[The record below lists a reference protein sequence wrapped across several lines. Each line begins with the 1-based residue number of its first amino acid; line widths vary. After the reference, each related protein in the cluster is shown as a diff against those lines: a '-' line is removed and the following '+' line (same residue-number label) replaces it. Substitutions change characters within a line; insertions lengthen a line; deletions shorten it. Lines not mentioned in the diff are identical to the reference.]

1 MVTDMSAEPSFKTVN
16 RIDQIRPDAPSL
28 AEFGVFPVGVTTEYL
43 NNPNQIDVLNVVD
56 GQTPIY
62 DRPLTIEL
70 WYPAADGTIL
80 GTSYPTLIRDGVTPT
95 TLTGRASRDAR
106 PATGM
111 QFPLIILS
119 HGYPGNRYLLSHFGE
134 NLASK
139 GYVVASIDHTDSTY
153 ADQAAFGST
162 LVNRPLD
169 QQFAISVLTDSK
181 HQLAAIIDGEN
192 IGIIGYSLG
201 AYGALVTGGAGV
213 AQAGVAFEGGAPNGL
228 LAQHLAGS
236 KGHDATIDHC
246 VKAIVPIGPWGRQH
260 GFWDSE
266 GMRGLL
272 KPTLI
277 IAGSDDN
284 ISNYRDGICKIFEEA
299 SSTVRYLLTFENAGH
314 NAAAPIPA
322 PIESWSAHDGLDIAP
337 FEHYADPVWDTVRMN
352 NIAQH
357 FVTAFFG
364 LHLKHDAQMADY
376 LVSNQKDISKAS
388 KPGFPKATTAGVRL
402 EKCEA
407 GNKPGS

>member
-1 MVTDMSAEPSFKTVN
+1 MVTDMNTEFFFETIN

-28 AEFGVFPVGVTTEYL
+28 AEFGVFMVGVTTEHL
-43 NNPNQIDVLNVVD
+43 NNPNQIDVLNIVD
-56 GQTPIY
+56 DQIPRY

-70 WYPAADGTIL
+70 WYPAADGTIP
-80 GTSYPTLIRDGVTPT
+80 GTCYPTLIRDGVTPT

-106 PATGM
+106 PATEL

-119 HGYPGNRYLLSHFGE
+119 HGFPGNRYLLSHFGE

-169 QQFAISVLTDSK
+169 QQFVISALTDPK
-181 HQLAAIIDGEN
+181 HQLASIIDSEN
-192 IGIIGYSLG
+192 IGIIGYSMG
-201 AYGALVTGGAGV
+201 AYGALITGGAGV
-213 AQAGVAFEGGAPNGL
+213 AQTGVTFEGGAPSGL

-236 KGHDATIDHC
+236 KSHEATLDHR

-266 GMRGLL
+266 GMRGLRV
-272 KPTLI
+272 PTLI
-277 IAGSDDN
+277 IAGSEDD
-284 ISNYRDGICKIFEEA
+284 ISDYRDGIFKIFEEA
-299 SSTVRYLLTFENAGH
+299 TNTERYLLTFENAGH

-322 PIESWSAHDGLDIAP
+322 PVESWRGHEALDNAP
-337 FEHYADPVWDTVRMN
+337 FDHYADPVWDTVRMN

-357 FVTAFFG
+357 FVTAFIG
-364 LHLKHDAQMADY
+364 LHLKQDSQMADY
-376 LVSNQKDISKAS
+376 LTPDQKGTLYA
-388 KPGFPKATTAGVRL
+388 GLLGYPKERSTGVRL
-402 EKCEA
+402 ERCAA
-407 GNKPGS
+407 GSV